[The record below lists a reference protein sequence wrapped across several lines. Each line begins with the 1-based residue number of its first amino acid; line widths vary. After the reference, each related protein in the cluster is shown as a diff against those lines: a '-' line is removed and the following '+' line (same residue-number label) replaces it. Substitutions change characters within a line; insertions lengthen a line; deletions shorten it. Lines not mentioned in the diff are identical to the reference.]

1 MQEVIEEATTA
12 EPTSTE
18 PKVENPQ
25 EASVE
30 TPAETVEENI
40 SDDMFDHCSKEE
52 LVSEFEKLLQEPDIT
67 KIKRQVSLLRS
78 RFLMLLKEEKD
89 HIL

>member
-1 MQEVIEEATTA
+1 MEETNKMNEETEKVEHQDVNQQENVTPESVQEVIEEATTA

-25 EASVE
+25 EASVQ

-52 LVSEFEKLLQEPDIT
+52 LVSEFEKLLQ
-67 KIKRQVSLLRS
+67 
-78 RFLMLLKEEKD
+78 
-89 HIL
+89 